1 MKQEE
6 ACEAIKELIFS
17 NRLVPGQKIIYR
29 DLEEKLGMS
38 KTPIING
45 LIKLEEEGLMVSK
58 KNRGFYVKEENIEE
72 ARQIFEVREK
82 LEEIAID
89 FALKNFRDC
98 DLEVLEQKMVSYKN
112 YSPQIY
118 DRKRLALDTDFH
130 MQIAEM
136 GGNQYFGELIG
147 RFYENIYFR
156 LNLIC
161 LSPRIEQFGKEHEQL
176 FNAIKAKNAKEAK
189 RIVRFH
195 TRAGKKLVFE
205 KKYQC
210 QKLSIAV

>member
-72 ARQIFEVREK
+72 SSQIFEVREK
-82 LEEIAID
+82 LDEIAID
-89 FALKNFRDC
+89 LALENFHAGDLK
-98 DLEVLEQKMVSYKN
+98 DLEDKVVAYRD
-112 YSPQIY
+112 YSSLIY
-118 DRKRLALDTDFH
+118 DRKRLDLDIDFH

-136 GGNQYFGELIG
+136 GGNQYFVELIG
-147 RFYENIYFR
+147 RFYKNIYFR

-161 LSPRIEQFGKEHEQL
+161 LSPRIVQFGKEHEQI

-189 RIVRFH
+189 RIARFH
-195 TRAGKKLVFE
+195 SRAGKRLVLE
-205 KKYQC
+205 KQYQ
-210 QKLSIAV
+210 KFSIAV

>member
-17 NRLVPGQKIIYR
+17 NKLVPGQKIIYR

-89 FALKNFRDC
+89 FAIANFHGD
-98 DLEVLEQKMVSYKN
+98 DLELLEQKMIAYRDYPSF
-112 YSPQIY
+112 IY
-118 DRKRLALDTDFH
+118 DRKRLDLDIDFH

-136 GGNQYFGELIG
+136 GKNQYFAELIG

-161 LSPRIEQFGKEHEQL
+161 LSPRIEEFGKEHEQL
-176 FNAIKAKNAKEAK
+176 FNVIKEKNVKKAK

>member
-6 ACEAIKELIFS
+6 ACQAIKELIFS

-58 KNRGFYVKEENIEE
+58 MNRGFYVKEENVEE
-72 ARQIFEVREK
+72 ASQIFEVREK

-89 FALKNFRDC
+89 FALENFHAG
-98 DLEVLEQKMVSYKN
+98 DLKVLEEKLIAYKN
-112 YSPQIY
+112 YSSPIY
-118 DRKRLALDTDFH
+118 DRKRLDLDIDFH

-136 GGNQYFGELIG
+136 GGNQYFAELIG

-156 LNLIC
+156 LNLIY
-161 LSPRIEQFGKEHEQL
+161 LSPRIVQFGKEHEQM
-176 FNAIKAKNAKEAK
+176 FNAIKAKNTKEAK

-195 TRAGKKLVFE
+195 TRAGKRLVFE
-205 KKYQC
+205 KKYQ
-210 QKLSIAV
+210 KLSIAV